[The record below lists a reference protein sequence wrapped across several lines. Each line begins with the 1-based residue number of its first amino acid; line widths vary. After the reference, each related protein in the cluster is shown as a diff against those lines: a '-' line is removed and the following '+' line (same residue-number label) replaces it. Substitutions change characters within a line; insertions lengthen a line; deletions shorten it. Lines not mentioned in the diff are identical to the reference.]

1 MVSSS
6 SAEDTK
12 AAFTISDPEFYL
24 EPFADYEWML
34 EKPIWRDPATGFWVV
49 TRYQDVRAIAMHP
62 QLWSSNTNQ
71 IFTRVNSVTDQVN
84 AIYEK
89 DGWLPIDTL
98 VTNDPPDHKRYRT
111 LVDKAFSPGRVKQLL
126 PFIDSV
132 ATGLIEKVLE
142 KGRCDFV
149 QEFSIPMAITVI
161 SNQTGGAGPEDI
173 PQLRKWAE
181 GQLELI
187 DPVLAPE
194 REIELTH
201 EAIDFQKWL
210 SDAIDRVS
218 EADDGTILSGLITA
232 EVNGE
237 RLNKRELIAIALQFY
252 AAGHDTTT
260 SAVTSAMLY
269 LARQPE
275 LLAALKAQPEK
286 IPNFVEEILR
296 LEGPVQRLFRRATS
310 DTKIGDVDIKAN
322 EIAVIQWG
330 GANRDGEK
338 FPCPAQVN
346 LDRKDITSH
355 MAFGT
360 GIHFC
365 VGNQLARAELNAAVR
380 AIVTRC
386 ATIELQA
393 GDASVSYHKQF
404 ISRAPARLDVIVT
417 RA

>member
-1 MVSSS
+1 MGNSI

-12 AAFTISDPEFYL
+12 TAFTISDPSFYL
-24 EPFADYEWML
+24 DPFPDYEWMM
-34 EKPIWRDPATGFWVV
+34 EKPVWRDPATGFWVV
-49 TRYQDVRAIAMHP
+49 TRYQDVRTIAMHP

-71 IFTRVNSVTDQVN
+71 IFTRISSVTDQVN

-126 PFIDSV
+126 PFIDSI
-132 ATGLIEKVLE
+132 ATGLIEKVVE

-187 DPVLAPE
+187 DPVLSPE
-194 REIELTH
+194 RELELTH
-201 EAIDFQKWL
+201 EAIDFQRWL
-210 SDAIDRVS
+210 SNAIDRVS

-260 SAVTSAMLY
+260 SAVTSIMFY
-269 LARQPE
+269 LGKQPE
-275 LLAALKAQPEK
+275 LLAALKAAPEK
-286 IPNFVEEILR
+286 IPAFVEEILR

-310 DTKIGDVDIKAN
+310 DTKIGDVDIKAG

-338 FPCPAQVN
+338 FPAPKEVN

-355 MAFGT
+355 MSFGT

-386 ATIELQA
+386 GTITLPQ
-393 GDASVSYHKQF
+393 GDASITYHKQF
-404 ISRAPARLDVIVT
+404 ISRAPASLEVIVT
-417 RA
+417 PA